1 MPESPKLLW
10 TSSSLSQLRPPSPN
24 GTGTELEA
32 KSVNFQLL
40 RTTLSLCN
48 GRPEKLES
56 LITMPLIVTSRT
68 PLVIKLRMYQSF
80 LTYQTMLVTPQVART
95 LLLRDM
101 VSPLETSPLA
111 LMASTA
117 QLLNSKMIPSPV
129 KLQPNLP
136 FPQPVIILVLT
147 V

>member
-1 MPESPKLLW
+1 
-10 TSSSLSQLRPPSPN
+10 
-24 GTGTELEA
+24 
-32 KSVNFQLL
+32 
-40 RTTLSLCN
+40 
-48 GRPEKLES
+48 
-56 LITMPLIVTSRT
+56 
-68 PLVIKLRMYQSF
+68 
-80 LTYQTMLVTPQVART
+80 
-95 LLLRDM
+95 M

-129 KLQPNLP
+129 KLQPNLL